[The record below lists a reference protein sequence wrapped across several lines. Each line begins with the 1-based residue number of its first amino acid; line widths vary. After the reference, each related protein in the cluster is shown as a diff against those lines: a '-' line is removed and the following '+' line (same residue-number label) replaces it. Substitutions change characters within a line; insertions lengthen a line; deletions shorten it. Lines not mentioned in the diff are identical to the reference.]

1 MRKILILP
9 WGSPW
14 GWKTVK
20 YAYEGNSLLSKT
32 TLPLLYE
39 VINPDRAVIIALDSL
54 AKQGENYREIKHN
67 ARTDILHFL
76 CLNSPQVPNEKVE
89 VVISYSV
96 GKFRNAPFSFDR
108 DLSDFY
114 PHILWELGKHI
125 WDVAKGSDKVE
136 IYLDLTHGL
145 NFMPTLVYRAVRKLG
160 SILSLTKDVRL
171 VVLNSEPFHTE
182 GQESHIHTVSDV
194 YLRPYFLIR
203 RIAEDIGD
211 DGSNTE
217 FLVDRNDNNNGISAK
232 ALGFPNITELDAF
245 SASVQN
251 GFPVGIFHFFPDT
264 ITLERAI
271 ISTFRAYESKT
282 KLDREEVRAKYRF
295 EGKFSNVLQVYFLSK
310 VISEKI
316 PDYGDQWNF
325 KGDGVKWE
333 DVKNLVKE
341 IYENKLER
349 LNAIIK
355 QQIDKTDKVIKSY
368 ENEWKSLFTA
378 CSNRVWIPQI
388 YDGENRFNKDKNSA
402 YKKLKDFSCSC
413 VNDQKQNRKPS
424 VMKRHFIAHSGLIHG
439 TYMVS
444 VRNNEIYVR
453 YCDKVEIREE
463 KNPNKLLK
471 DYNIT
476 RLIQET
482 LEE

>member
-14 GWKTVK
+14 GWRTVE

-54 AKQGENYREIKHN
+54 AKQGENYGEIKHN

-76 CLNSPQVPNEKVE
+76 CLNAPQVPNEKVD

-171 VVLNSEPFHTE
+171 VVLNSEPFHAE

-194 YLRPYFLIR
+194 HLRPYFLIR
-203 RIAEDIGD
+203 RIAKDIGD
-211 DGSNTE
+211 DGSNTK
-217 FLVDRNDNNNGISAK
+217 FLVDRNDDNNGISAK

-251 GFPVGIFHFFPDT
+251 GFLVGLYQFFPDMDKLT
-264 ITLERAI
+264 KAIERTFLTYEKRVKISGSTL
-271 ISTFRAYESKT
+271 SFP
-282 KLDREEVRAKYRF
+282 YRF
-295 EGKFSNVLQVYFLSK
+295 GFTFSNVIQV
-310 VISEKI
+310 
-316 PDYGDQWNF
+316 
-325 KGDGVKWE
+325 
-333 DVKNLVKE
+333 
-341 IYENKLER
+341 
-349 LNAIIK
+349 
-355 QQIDKTDKVIKSY
+355 
-368 ENEWKSLFTA
+368 
-378 CSNRVWIPQI
+378 
-388 YDGENRFNKDKNSA
+388 
-402 YKKLKDFSCSC
+402 
-413 VNDQKQNRKPS
+413 
-424 VMKRHFIAHSGLIHG
+424 HFIAKITKEYFGSIGTFDFRIKNCRDKLASLYKNNNRLQAIVQYGLIDG
-439 TYMVS
+439 EKELKKCRLEGNCERS
-444 VRNNEIYVR
+444 EGKDAFIRNFIAHIGLLRGIFKRAYRLE
-453 YCDKVEIREE
+453 YCDRIKISGV
-463 KNPNKLLK
+463 

-476 RLIQET
+476 HLIQET
-482 LEE
+482 LEV